1 MTKAVKVSERE
12 RLFFF
17 LNVLV
22 SLLRAYI
29 AYNEAQKLQYTVST
43 MAVKQQKFYLPV
55 VNDF

>member
-17 LNVLV
+17 FYLLV

>member
-22 SLLRAYI
+22 SLLRAYM

-43 MAVKQQKFYLPV
+43 MAVKQQKVYLPV

>member
-17 LNVLV
+17 YLLV

>member
-43 MAVKQQKFYLPV
+43 MAVKQQKVYLPV

>member
-22 SLLRAYI
+22 SLLRAYM